1 MSAVHKEK
9 ASSSSLFPV
18 ERRLWT
24 PEDLAAYLGVE
35 PGWVYR
41 RTGPMSKKRDGA
53 FREYWAGNADYRN
66 AQDFRGWL
74 ERQRRIGRMI
84 DTEG

>member
-1 MSAVHKEK
+1 MSAVHKER
-9 ASSSSLFPV
+9 ASSSLLQV

-41 RTGPMSKKRDGA
+41 RTGPKSKKRIPHLKMDGKLIR
-53 FREYWAGNADYRN
+53 FDPES
-66 AQDFRGWL
+66 QLFKQWL
-74 ERQRRIGRMI
+74 
-84 DTEG
+84 TTLSVN

>member
-9 ASSSSLFPV
+9 ASSSSLLPV

-41 RTGPMSKKRDGA
+41 RTGPKSKKRIPHLKMDGKLIR
-53 FREYWAGNADYRN
+53 FDPESPLFK
-66 AQDFRGWL
+66 QWL
-74 ERQRRIGRMI
+74 
-84 DTEG
+84 TTLSVN